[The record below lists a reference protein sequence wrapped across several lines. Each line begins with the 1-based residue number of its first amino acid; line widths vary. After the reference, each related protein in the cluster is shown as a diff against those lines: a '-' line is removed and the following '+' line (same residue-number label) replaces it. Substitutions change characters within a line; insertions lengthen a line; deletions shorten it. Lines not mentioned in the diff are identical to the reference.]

1 MGYKILIKS
10 EGKDR
15 REGWDNKEYKTKTGA
30 LKEVDRSVEKY
41 KGSKYVKDVK
51 HKNFK
56 IVKTAPR
63 QNITDPLGLLNNRK
77 KGFGGFRL

>member
-10 EGKDR
+10 EGKNR

-30 LKEVDRSVEKY
+30 LKEVDRSVQNF
-41 KGSKYVKDVK
+41 KGSKDIK

-63 QNITDPLGLLNNRK
+63 QNINDPLGLLNNRNR
-77 KGFGGFRL
+77 GGFRF